1 MGQLSMT
8 LATVVSRILGEYG
21 IPLCI
26 IGELALN
33 YYNVP
38 RVCYDLEVCV
48 PKGSSIIAAAR
59 LCLSGFFQP
68 FDTKE
73 AINNYTE
80 YKRGFP
86 RLITTFLEGKQR
98 SIIIFTANVYGLE
111 PLEQKTLQSRGVDG
125 SFSKEIADVP
135 LEEIATLPL
144 PRLAPFLAGL
154 ATKFILTQDDNAM
167 IAVEQLVDGMDLDE
181 SWVDSQLA
189 DYPQAVRDMITGLIN
204 GKQCRIDYF
213 SDNQVTCFIRDEAE
227 AAHVR
232 SIVGYI

>member
-1 MGQLSMT
+1 MEQLSMT

-38 RVCYDLEVCV
+38 RDLEVCV
-48 PKGSSIIAAAR
+48 PRGSSIIAAAR

-68 FDTKE
+68 SNTEE

-80 YKRGFP
+80 YKQGFP
-86 RLITTFLEGKQR
+86 RLIATFLKGKQP

-111 PLEQKTLQSRGVDG
+111 PLQQKALQSRGIDG
-125 SFSKEIADVP
+125 GFSKEIADIP
-135 LEEIATLPL
+135 LEELAILPL

-154 ATKFILTQDDNAM
+154 ATKFILTRDDKAM
-167 IAVEQLVDGMDLDE
+167 IAVEQLVDGMNLDE

-189 DYPQAVRDMITGLIN
+189 DCPQAVRDMIIGQIN
-204 GKQCRIDYF
+204 GKQSRIDYF

>member
-38 RVCYDLEVCV
+38 RVCYDLE
-48 PKGSSIIAAAR
+48 
-59 LCLSGFFQP
+59 Q
-68 FDTKE
+68 
-73 AINNYTE
+73 Y
-80 YKRGFP
+80 
-86 RLITTFLEGKQR
+86 
-98 SIIIFTANVYGLE
+98 IIIFTANVYGLE
-111 PLEQKTLQSRGVDG
+111 PLEQKALQSRGIDG
-125 SFSKEIADVP
+125 GISKEIADIP

-167 IAVEQLVDGMDLDE
+167 IAVEQLVDGMNLDE
-181 SWVDSQLA
+181 SWVDSQLT
-189 DYPQAVRDMITGLIN
+189 DCPQAVRDMITGLIN

-227 AAHVR
+227 AAHVSRR
-232 SIVGYI
+232 SMNGIIVLGDSDDELLDVDDHEMQQLPCMTCLDKA

>member
-38 RVCYDLEVCV
+38 RVCYDLE
-48 PKGSSIIAAAR
+48 
-59 LCLSGFFQP
+59 Q
-68 FDTKE
+68 
-73 AINNYTE
+73 Y
-80 YKRGFP
+80 
-86 RLITTFLEGKQR
+86 
-98 SIIIFTANVYGLE
+98 IIIFTANVYGLE
-111 PLEQKTLQSRGVDG
+111 PLEQKALQSRGIDG
-125 SFSKEIADVP
+125 GISKEIADIP

-167 IAVEQLVDGMDLDE
+167 IAVEQLVDGMNLDE
-181 SWVDSQLA
+181 SWVDSQLT
-189 DYPQAVRDMITGLIN
+189 DCPQASSRRSMN
-204 GKQCRIDYF
+204 GIIVLGD
-213 SDNQVTCFIRDEAE
+213 SDDELLDVDDHEMQQLPCMTCLDKA
-227 AAHVR
+227 
-232 SIVGYI
+232 

>member
-1 MGQLSMT
+1 M
-8 LATVVSRILGEYG
+8 
-21 IPLCI
+21 
-26 IGELALN
+26 
-33 YYNVP
+33 
-38 RVCYDLEVCV
+38 CV

-68 FDTKE
+68 SDTKE

-86 RLITTFLEGKQR
+86 RLRTTFLEGKQR
-98 SIIIFTANVYGLE
+98 SITIFTANVYGLE

-125 SFSKEIADVP
+125 GFSKEIADIP
-135 LEEIATLPL
+135 LEEIATLSL

-154 ATKFILTQDDNAM
+154 ATKFILMQDDNAM

-181 SWVDSQLA
+181 SRVYSQLT
-189 DYPQAVRDMITGLIN
+189 DCPQAVRDMITGLIN